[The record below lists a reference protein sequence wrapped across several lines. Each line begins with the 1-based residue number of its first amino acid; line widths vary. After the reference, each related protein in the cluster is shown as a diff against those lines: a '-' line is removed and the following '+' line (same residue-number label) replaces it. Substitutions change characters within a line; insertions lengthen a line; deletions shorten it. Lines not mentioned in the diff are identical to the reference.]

1 MPQPKKS
8 SASGSSRRKSTGTG
22 RAASSARKPAA
33 RTAGAK
39 KAAPK
44 RAAPKKAGAKKAA
57 PKSRSTASSAAKK
70 PAARRAPSRTSRAKR
85 RAAPSASAATRRT
98 VSAAQQADAAGVA
111 SGLAALRDA
120 LTSRAADSLS
130 LVMLTRERLQ
140 EAFDEAVE
148 RGHITRESAN
158 SITQD
163 LVRRSRREASDILA
177 DLEQLAGR
185 SRSGLEA
192 AGKKV
197 RTSSAADRA
206 LQQVDRARR
215 TVGVGPNFPVLGY
228 DDLNAAQITERL
240 DGLTPAELRKVRDFE
255 RRHGNR
261 KSVLA
266 AIEKQLA

>member
-8 SASGSSRRKSTGTG
+8 SSAGTSRRKRAGSG
-22 RAASSARKPAA
+22 RAAPAARKPA
-33 RTAGAK
+33 AK

-44 RAAPKKAGAKKAA
+44 KAAAKKAA
-57 PKSRSTASSAAKK
+57 PKKAAAKSRSATSSRSTASKAAKK
-70 PAARRAPSRTSRAKR
+70 PAARRAPKRTTRAKR
-85 RAAPSASAATRRT
+85 APAVSPAARITAT
-98 VSAAQQADAAGVA
+98 APQQGDAARVA
-111 SGLAALRDA
+111 SGIVALRDA
-120 LTSRAADSLS
+120 LTSRAADSLN

-140 EAFDEAVE
+140 EAFDDAVE
-148 RGHITRESAN
+148 RGHMTRETAN
-158 SITQD
+158 SVTQD
-163 LVRRSRREASDILA
+163 LVRRSRREASDIFA
-177 DLEQLAGR
+177 DIEQFAGR

-240 DGLTPAELRKVRDFE
+240 DGLTPAQLRKVRDFE
-255 RRHGNR
+255 KRHGNR
-261 KSVLA
+261 KSVLSS
-266 AIEKQLA
+266 IEKKLS